1 MGCGF
6 GLRAG
11 TSAAPGCHRGHHWAG
26 RPHPRHRHRTCALAL
41 PGNAAAGH
49 AAVQLAAGVRAHG
62 KRDVSKRGG
71 SRHEHIGLSACRR
84 QLGRLTALINEHREL
99 ICTAAMIAPQY
110 ILTAA
115 HCVYLPVTGFIQPS
129 VTNYAAGQED
139 AGVTPYGVVTAQQ
152 TFVPTGYST
161 RADKDT
167 TDTNYDARRQYDW
180 AVIKLQS
187 AVGLQASALPRAATG
202 VRSPLMLMQALQANS
217 SIVDGVWHLAG
228 LIQVHTRGLPQPSP

>member
-1 MGCGF
+1 M
-6 GLRAG
+6 
-11 TSAAPGCHRGHHWAG
+11 
-26 RPHPRHRHRTCALAL
+26 
-41 PGNAAAGH
+41 
-49 AAVQLAAGVRAHG
+49 
-62 KRDVSKRGG
+62 
-71 SRHEHIGLSACRR
+71 
-84 QLGRLTALINEHREL
+84 TALINSTEEL

-115 HCVYLPVTGFIQPS
+115 HCVYLPITGFIQPS

-139 AGVTPYGVVTAQQ
+139 TGVTPYGVVTAQQ

-187 AVGLQASALPRAATG
+187 AVGLQASALPRGAEA
-202 VRSPLMLMQALQANS
+202 RC
-217 SIVDGVWHLAG
+217 
-228 LIQVHTRGLPQPSP
+228 RGYKSLNKHWQC